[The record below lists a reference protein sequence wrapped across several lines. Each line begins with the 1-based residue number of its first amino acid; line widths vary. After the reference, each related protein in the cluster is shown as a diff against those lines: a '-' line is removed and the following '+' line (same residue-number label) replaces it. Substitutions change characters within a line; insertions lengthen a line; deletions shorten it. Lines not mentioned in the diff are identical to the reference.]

1 MRSVHRLSPD
11 HQPVSLPVALRGARD
26 AWAAG
31 DYDAVLLWLDRTDDR
46 TAGGELPNEALLL
59 RARAHWLRGDYDE
72 ALRFALAAE
81 RADADVIGVRAV
93 QLRGFVAVSQQRFP
107 EALDLFR
114 SVFDRYKRCRK
125 RDEALVEQT
134 VLQVASL
141 ELTLRSAHEPGSH
154 GALEARVIHPWEPV
168 LLGWSSAACAQRM
181 ALDGWL
187 YGLDGDAR
195 EALGLMRQADDLAPT
210 PAWRVW
216 ALAQRAN
223 LALAFGESVSAR
235 DFATQAQA
243 FVRDVDWEAI
253 AGEERVGLLLLSEVL
268 AALAP
273 AAAPAL
279 VGRYDALPPRSPNGV
294 LEDGP
299 RLRALELHVHGLVA
313 RANGEGLRARALLA
327 DAASAWR
334 AVGNLWR
341 TALALVELDATEFA
355 AGGPVL
361 VEQRAPLNGFHL
373 EAAALIVREHFP
385 RSFLARRVGGWLA
398 VYDDPVAAALAP
410 HKRQVLRLVLA
421 GLDNKQIAARLG
433 LRYNSVRSYVAELH
447 AAFGTHSDRELFAA
461 CVRRGITGSAA
472 PGLRAG

>member
-1 MRSVHRLSPD
+1 M
-11 HQPVSLPVALRGARD
+11 
-26 AWAAG
+26 
-31 DYDAVLLWLDRTDDR
+31 
-46 TAGGELPNEALLL
+46 
-59 RARAHWLRGDYDE
+59 RARAHWLCGDYDQ

-81 RADADVIGVRAV
+81 AADADVIGVRAA

-125 RDEALVEQT
+125 RDESLVEQT

-154 GALEARVIHPWEPV
+154 GALAARRIHPWEPV
-168 LLGWSSAACAQRM
+168 QLGWSSAACAQRM

-187 YGLDGDAR
+187 YGLDGDAS

-216 ALAQRAN
+216 ALAQRAS
-223 LALAFGESVSAR
+223 LALAFGETSSAR

-243 FVRDVDWEAI
+243 IVRDVDWEAI

-279 VGRYDALPPRSPNGV
+279 VGRYDALPPRSPNGG

-313 RANGEGLRARALLA
+313 RANGEGLEARALLA

-334 AVGNLWR
+334 AIGNRWR
-341 TALALVELDATEFA
+341 TALALVELDATETA
-355 AGGPVL
+355 AGPAL
-361 VEQRAPLNGFHL
+361 VEQRTPPSGFHL

-421 GLDNKQIAARLG
+421 GLDNKQIATRLG

-461 CVRRGITGSAA
+461 CVRRGITGPPA